1 METIIIEDLTVAYDI
16 KPVIWDID
24 LNVKPG
30 RLTAVVGP
38 NGAGKS
44 TLIKSIM
51 GLVKPVS
58 GKISFTE
65 GKNIAY
71 VPQTGS
77 VDWDF
82 PATVEDIVLMG
93 RYGHIGWIKRPT
105 KEDRAIADAMIEK
118 VGMTEFK
125 NRQISQLSGGQQQ
138 RVFLARAL
146 TQDADI
152 YILDEPLKG
161 VDVKTEKILM
171 DLLRELANRK
181 KTVLVVHHDLGT
193 LKQYFD
199 ELVLI
204 NVRLI
209 ASGPMDSTLTRSHL
223 LEAYQSDVS
232 HGIVDL

>member
-24 LNVKPG
+24 LKLKAG
-30 RLTAVVGP
+30 LLTAVVGP

-44 TLIKSIM
+44 TLIKAIM
-51 GLVKPVS
+51 GLVKPIS
-58 GKISFTE
+58 GKVSLPFS
-65 GKNIAY
+65 KNVAY

-93 RYGHIGWIKRPT
+93 RYGHVGWFKRPSL
-105 KEDRAIADAMIEK
+105 KDKKIALEMIDK
-118 VGMTEFK
+118 VGMSDFK
-125 NRQISQLSGGQQQ
+125 DRQIAQLSGGQQQ

-146 TQDADI
+146 AQKADI

-171 DLLRELANRK
+171 QLLRELANQN
-181 KTVLVVHHDLGT
+181 KTVIVVHHDLT
-193 LKQYFD
+193 SIQEYFD

-204 NVRLI
+204 NVKLI
-209 ASGPMDSTLTRSHL
+209 GSGPVATTFTAEKLK
-223 LEAYQSDVS
+223 EAYHTDVS
-232 HGIVDL
+232 AGIKGL

>member
-1 METIIIEDLTVAYDI
+1 METIKIEDLTVAYDI
-16 KPVIWDID
+16 KPVVWDID
-24 LNVKPG
+24 HSFKSGV
-30 RLTAVVGP
+30 LTAIVGP

-44 TLIKSIM
+44 TLIKAIM

-58 GKISFTE
+58 GKIEFPVS
-65 GKNIAY
+65 KNIAY

-93 RYGHIGWIKRPT
+93 RYGQIGWIKRPSL
-105 KEDRAIADAMIEK
+105 KDRQIAEAMIEK
-118 VGMTEFK
+118 VGMSDFK
-125 NRQISQLSGGQQQ
+125 DRQIAQLSGGQQQ

-146 TQDADI
+146 TQEADI

-171 DLLRELANRK
+171 DLLKELAA
-181 KTVLVVHHDLGT
+181 
-193 LKQYFD
+193 QIQEYF
-199 ELVLI
+199 EEIVLI

-209 ASGPMDSTLTRSHL
+209 ASGTVAEAFNKDTLL
-223 LEAYQSDVS
+223 KAYRTDVS
-232 HGIVDL
+232 KGIKGL